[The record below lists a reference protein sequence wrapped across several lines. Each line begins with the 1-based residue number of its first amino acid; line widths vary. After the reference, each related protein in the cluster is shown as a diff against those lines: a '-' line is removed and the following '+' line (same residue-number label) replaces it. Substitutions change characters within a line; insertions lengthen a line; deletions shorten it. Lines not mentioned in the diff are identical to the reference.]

1 MITAFPTVF
10 ITVTQTPTR
19 VSALCYWM
27 LTRSWAPGGAG
38 SVRLVCASHAAWPPA
53 WTQMLTAR
61 SLSGRIKALLESS
74 GAWSQPR
81 SVVVWGLHVW
91 GEAQQRKL
99 RKRGKACRGPS
110 SHVVRTDLSLLV
122 VCGFR
127 LKAGDLEKIKMPRNA
142 YLCVGPTPRLPPSI
156 LLSARLWLH

>member
-1 MITAFPTVF
+1 
-10 ITVTQTPTR
+10 
-19 VSALCYWM
+19 M
-27 LTRSWAPGGAG
+27 LLDADAHLGPGRRWERLAG
-38 SVRLVCASHAAWPPA
+38 VCIAAWPPA

-81 SVVVWGLHVW
+81 TVVVWGLHVW

-99 RKRGKACRGPS
+99 RTRGRACRGPS
-110 SHVVRTDLSLLV
+110 SHVVPTDLSLLG
-122 VCGFR
+122 VCGFC

-142 YLCVGPTPRLPPSI
+142 YLCIGPTPLLPPSI
-156 LLSARLWLH
+156 LLSALQWLH